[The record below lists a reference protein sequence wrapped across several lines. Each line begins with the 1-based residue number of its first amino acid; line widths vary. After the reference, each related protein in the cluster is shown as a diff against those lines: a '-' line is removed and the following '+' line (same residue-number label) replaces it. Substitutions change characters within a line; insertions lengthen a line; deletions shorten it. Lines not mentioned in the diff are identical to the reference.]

1 MEIYIWKLGFPYFKW
16 LSLSLIFVKYVQM
29 DCTIHNLEQES
40 ANFSVESQL
49 VYIGLNK
56 LNIRYSYSALL
67 L

>member
-40 ANFSVESQL
+40 ANFSVESHL
-49 VYIGLNK
+49 VYIGLNR